1 MVYFRIQREMRNVLM
16 KKTSN
21 SGEINDV
28 SYLNGKVKFQ
38 SVALNVYCYVVDG
51 VLIDTG
57 SQSLRKHF
65 EQFIDEADFDQVRI
79 THFHEDHTGCA
90 AYIEKTKN
98 RPIYINEKSIDVCAQ
113 PANYPLYRQFFW
125 GKRKLFHAEPMLET
139 FTSRNARWD
148 VIDTPGHADD
158 HKAFLNRETGQLFT
172 GDLYVTER
180 TKVVLAEESVPTI
193 INSLERV
200 LTYDF
205 HDVFCNHRGFVAD
218 GRLALER
225 KLDYLLS
232 LQQEVLALQQA
243 GYPAEVICRQLF
255 PRKYPI
261 TKFSSGEWDSI
272 HIVTSIIKGL

>member
-1 MVYFRIQREMRNVLM
+1 MLL
-16 KKTSN
+16 KKTSHT
-21 SGEINDV
+21 GEKNDV

-38 SVALNVYCYVVDG
+38 SVALNVYSYVVDG

-57 SQSLRKHF
+57 SQSLHKHF
-65 EQFIDEADFDQVRI
+65 EPFIDEADFDQVRI

-98 RPIYINEKSIDVCAQ
+98 VPIYINEKSIDTCAKR
-113 PANYPLYRQFFW
+113 ANYPLYRQFFW
-125 GKRKLFHAEPMLET
+125 GRRKPFHAEPMTET
-139 FTSRNARWD
+139 FTSRNATWD
-148 VIDTPGHADD
+148 VIDTPGHAYD

-180 TKVVLAEESVPTI
+180 TKLILAEESIPAI
-193 INSLERV
+193 IHSLQRV

-205 HDVFCNHRGFVAD
+205 QDVFCNHRGFVVD

-225 KLDYLLS
+225 KLDYLLG
-232 LQQEVLALQQA
+232 LQQEVLSLQQA
-243 GYPAEVICRQLF
+243 GNPAKIICQQLF

-261 TKFSSGEWDSI
+261 TKFSGGEWDST
-272 HIVTSIIKGL
+272 HIVTSILKGL